1 MVIKIKK
8 LKKIKMRKI
17 VKIILKSNQIKKRFL
32 DRVKSK
38 IKMIQK
44 AKQKQLEEDELDDHN
59 DSSNWS
65 YA

>member
-1 MVIKIKK
+1 
-8 LKKIKMRKI
+8 MRKI
-17 VKIILKSNQIKKRFL
+17 VKIILRSDQIKKRFL

>member
-1 MVIKIKK
+1 
-8 LKKIKMRKI
+8 MRKI
-17 VKIILKSNQIKKRFL
+17 AKMILRSNHIKKRFL

-44 AKQKQLEEDELDDHN
+44 AKQKHNHLEEDELDDQN
-59 DSSNWS
+59 DSCNWS

>member
-1 MVIKIKK
+1 
-8 LKKIKMRKI
+8 MRKI

>member
-1 MVIKIKK
+1 
-8 LKKIKMRKI
+8 MRKI

-32 DRVKSK
+32 ERVKSK

>member
-1 MVIKIKK
+1 
-8 LKKIKMRKI
+8 MRKI
-17 VKIILKSNQIKKRFL
+17 VKIILRSDQIKKRFL

-65 YA
+65 YAC

>member
-1 MVIKIKK
+1 
-8 LKKIKMRKI
+8 MRKI
-17 VKIILKSNQIKKRFL
+17 VKIILRSDQIKKRFL

-65 YA
+65 YT

>member
-1 MVIKIKK
+1 
-8 LKKIKMRKI
+8 MRKI
-17 VKIILKSNQIKKRFL
+17 VKLILKSDNIKKRFF
-32 DRVKSK
+32 DKVKSK

>member
-1 MVIKIKK
+1 
-8 LKKIKMRKI
+8 MRKI

-44 AKQKQLEEDELDDHN
+44 AKQKQLEEGELDDHN

>member
-1 MVIKIKK
+1 
-8 LKKIKMRKI
+8 MRKI

-44 AKQKQLEEDELDDHN
+44 AKQKQIEECELDDHN

>member
-1 MVIKIKK
+1 MIKI
-8 LKKIKMRKI
+8 L
-17 VKIILKSNQIKKRFL
+17 KIILKYNQIKKRFL
-32 DRVKSK
+32 ERVKSK

>member
-1 MVIKIKK
+1 
-8 LKKIKMRKI
+8 MRKI

-65 YA
+65 YT

>member
-1 MVIKIKK
+1 
-8 LKKIKMRKI
+8 MRKI
-17 VKIILKSNQIKKRFL
+17 VKLILKSDNIKKRFF
-32 DRVKSK
+32 DKVKAK

>member
-1 MVIKIKK
+1 
-8 LKKIKMRKI
+8 MRKI
-17 VKIILKSNQIKKRFL
+17 VKIILRSDQIKKRFL

-65 YA
+65 YC

>member
-1 MVIKIKK
+1 
-8 LKKIKMRKI
+8 MRKI
-17 VKIILKSNQIKKRFL
+17 VKIILKSNQIKKTFL

-38 IKMIQK
+38 IKVIKK
-44 AKQKQLEEDELDDHN
+44 AKQKKIEQDELDDHN

>member
-1 MVIKIKK
+1 
-8 LKKIKMRKI
+8 MRKI

-44 AKQKQLEEDELDDHN
+44 AKQKLEEDELDDHN

>member
-1 MVIKIKK
+1 
-8 LKKIKMRKI
+8 MRKI

-38 IKMIQK
+38 IKIIQK
-44 AKQKQLEEDELDDHN
+44 TKQKQVEEDELDDHN

>member
-1 MVIKIKK
+1 
-8 LKKIKMRKI
+8 MRKI
-17 VKIILKSNQIKKRFL
+17 VNIILKSNHIKKRFL

-44 AKQKQLEEDELDDHN
+44 VKQKQLEEDELDDHN

>member
-1 MVIKIKK
+1 
-8 LKKIKMRKI
+8 MRKI

-38 IKMIQK
+38 IKVIQK

>member
-1 MVIKIKK
+1 
-8 LKKIKMRKI
+8 MRKI
-17 VKIILKSNQIKKRFL
+17 AKIILKSNQIKKRFL

>member
-1 MVIKIKK
+1 
-8 LKKIKMRKI
+8 MRKI
-17 VKIILKSNQIKKRFL
+17 VKIILRSDQIKKRFL

-44 AKQKQLEEDELDDHN
+44 AKKKHNELEEDELDDHN